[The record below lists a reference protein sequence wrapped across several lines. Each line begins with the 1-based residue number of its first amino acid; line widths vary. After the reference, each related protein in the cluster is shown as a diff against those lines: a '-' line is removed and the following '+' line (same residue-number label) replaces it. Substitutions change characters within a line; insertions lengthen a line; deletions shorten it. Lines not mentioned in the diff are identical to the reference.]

1 MIRGLGHADLHAGG
15 LVRMRQN
22 AQMTWLATGL
32 AVVLSLGPAAAQK
45 KDDKAPAADPKQL
58 TIDALVGST
67 NEAMKGA
74 AGTAVFT
81 ADPVARSVVADAA
94 TKVDMTLDV
103 DYLKASDNKI
113 YAPFTVTVP
122 AGVLGAGANMAV
134 YVRLAPR
141 GTQPPAA
148 PPVLDE
154 KARKEKEKQDKKNN
168 KKKGKEA
175 QDLAGQAVSGVEY
188 PWEDYYD
195 LTAVPRGPNGP
206 LTFSRPFSVA
216 AGDYDAY
223 VAVAVKDPAAAP
235 GPLKVAVH
243 KAEITVPNYW
253 SDEFQL
259 SSVFLANKVTPLE
272 SAPSGEA
279 QKLKPYIIGNLEVQ
293 PAVDGKFTSADELS
307 VFFIIYGVA
316 LGDDKKPDVTIE
328 WQPFKTGPLGEAK
341 FRGVAPQ
348 KLNSETLPP
357 GFDVA
362 LGHQLVGSLNVPV
375 SAFEPGD
382 YRLAIKVTDNKSG
395 KSLTHDVTFSVAGS

>member
-1 MIRGLGHADLHAGG
+1 
-15 LVRMRQN
+15 MRQT

-58 TIDALVGST
+58 TIDALVAAT

-74 AGTAVFT
+74 AGTAVYT
-81 ADPVARSVVADAA
+81 ADPVARAVAADPA
-94 TKVDMTLDV
+94 TKVDLTLDV

-122 AGVLGAGANMAV
+122 PGALGAGANMAV

-141 GTQPPAA
+141 GAAPPAA

-154 KARKEKEKQDKKNN
+154 KARKEKEKQDKKN

-195 LTAVPRGPNGP
+195 LTAVPRGANGP

-223 VAVAVKDPAAAP
+223 IAVAVKDPAAAP

-243 KAEITVPNYW
+243 KAELSVPNYW

-259 SSVFLANKVTPLE
+259 SSVFLANKVTPLPE
-272 SAPSGEA
+272 APSGEA
-279 QKLKPYIIGNLEVQ
+279 QKLKPYIIGNLEVT
-293 PAVDGKFTSADELS
+293 PTPDGKFTSADELS

-328 WQPFKTGPLGEAK
+328 WQPYKKGPLGEAK

-348 KLNSETLPP
+348 KLNNETLPP
-357 GFDVA
+357 GFDA
-362 LGHQLVGSLNVPV
+362 AQGHQLVGSLNVPI
-375 SAFEPGD
+375 SAFEAGD
-382 YRLAIKVTDNKSG
+382 YRLAIKVTDNKAG
-395 KSLTHDVTFSVAGS
+395 KSLTHDVAFSVAGS

>member
-1 MIRGLGHADLHAGG
+1 
-15 LVRMRQN
+15 MRQTV
-22 AQMTWLATGL
+22 QMTWLATGL
-32 AVVLSLGPAAAQK
+32 ALAVSLGPVQAQK
-45 KDDKAPAADPKQL
+45 KDDKAAPAADPKQ
-58 TIDALVGST
+58 TAIDALVGAT

-74 AGTAVFT
+74 PGSAVFT
-81 ADPVARSVVADAA
+81 ADPAAKTVTADAA
-94 TKVDMTLDV
+94 TQVAMTLSV

-113 YAPFTVTVP
+113 YAPFTVTVQP
-122 AGVLGAGANMAV
+122 GVLGQSGNLGA
-134 YVRLAPR
+134 YIRLAPR
-141 GTQPPAA
+141 GAQPPAT
-148 PPVLDE
+148 PPPLDP
-154 KARKEKEKQDKKNN
+154 KAQKEKEKKD

-195 LTAVPRGPNGP
+195 LTAVPRGPGGP

-223 VAVAVKDPAAAP
+223 VAVIARDPAAAP

-253 SDEFQL
+253 NDQFQL
-259 SSVFLANKVTPLE
+259 SSVFLANKVTPLTE
-272 SAPSGEA
+272 APQGEA
-279 QKLKPYIIGNLEVQ
+279 QKLKPYVIGNLEVS
-293 PAVDGKFTSADELS
+293 PAVDAKFTAADELS

-316 LGDDKKPDVTIE
+316 LGDDKKPDVLIE
-328 WQPFKTGPLGEAK
+328 WQPYKKGPLGEAK

-348 KLNSETLPP
+348 KLNAETLPP

-362 LGHQLVGSLNVPV
+362 QGHQLVGSLNVPV
-375 SAFEPGD
+375 NAFEPGD

-395 KSLTHDVTFSVAGS
+395 KSLTHDVAFTVVGA

>member
-1 MIRGLGHADLHAGG
+1 
-15 LVRMRQN
+15 MRQT

-45 KDDKAPAADPKQL
+45 KDDKKAPAADPKQM
-58 TIDALVGST
+58 TIDALVAAT

-74 AGTAVFT
+74 AGTAVFD
-81 ADPVARSVVADAA
+81 ADPVSRQVTTDAA
-94 TKVDMTLDV
+94 TKVDLTLDI

-122 AGVLGAGANMAV
+122 PGALGQGANMAV
-134 YVRLAPR
+134 YIRLAPR
-141 GTQPPAA
+141 GAKPPEA

-154 KARKEKEKQDKKNN
+154 KARKEKEKQDKKN

-195 LTAVPRGPNGP
+195 LTAVPRGANGP

-223 VAVAVKDPAAAP
+223 VTVAVKDPAAAP
-235 GPLKVAVH
+235 GPMKVAVH
-243 KAEITVPNYW
+243 KAEIAVPNYW
-253 SDEFQL
+253 SEDFQL
-259 SSVFLANKVTPLE
+259 SSVFLANKVTPLAE
-272 SAPSGEA
+272 APSGEA
-279 QKLKPYIIGNLEVQ
+279 QKLKPYIIGNLEVT
-293 PAVDGKFTSADELS
+293 PTPDGKFTSADELS

-328 WQPFKTGPLGEAK
+328 WQPYKKGPLGEAK

-357 GFDVA
+357 GFDA
-362 LGHQLVGSLNVPV
+362 AQGHQLVGSLNVPV
-375 SAFEPGD
+375 SAFEAGD

-395 KSLTHDVTFSVAGS
+395 KSLTQDVAFSVAGS

>member
-1 MIRGLGHADLHAGG
+1 
-15 LVRMRQN
+15 MRHT

-32 AVVLSLGPAAAQK
+32 TVVLALGPTSAQK
-45 KDDKAPAADPKQL
+45 KDGKAPAVDPKQS
-58 TIDALVGST
+58 TIDALVGAT

-74 AGTAVFT
+74 AGTAVYT
-81 ADPVARSVVADAA
+81 ADPIARSVVADAA
-94 TKVDMTLDV
+94 SKVDMTLDV

-122 AGVLGAGANMAV
+122 PGALGAGANMAV

-141 GTQPPAA
+141 GAQPPAA

-154 KARKEKEKQDKKNN
+154 KARKEKEKQDKKNR
-168 KKKGKEA
+168 KKGKEA

-188 PWEDYYD
+188 PWEDFYE

-216 AGDYDAY
+216 TGDYDAY
-223 VAVAVKDPAAAP
+223 IAVAVKDPAAAP

-243 KAEITVPNYW
+243 KAEISVPNYW

-259 SSVFLANKVTPLE
+259 SSIFLANKVTPLDE
-272 SAPSGEA
+272 APSGEA

-328 WQPFKTGPLGEAK
+328 WQPYKTGPLGEAK

-362 LGHQLVGSLNVPV
+362 QGHQLVGSLNVPV

-395 KSLTHDVTFSVAGS
+395 KSLTHDVTFSVAGA

>member
-1 MIRGLGHADLHAGG
+1 MPEELG
-15 LVRMRQN
+15 RMRHT

-32 AVVLSLGPAAAQK
+32 AVVLSLGAPAAQK
-45 KDDKAPAADPKQL
+45 KDDKAAAADPKQL
-58 TIDALVGST
+58 TIDALVGAT
-67 NEAMKGA
+67 DEAMKGTP
-74 AGTAVFT
+74 GTAVFT
-81 ADPVARSVVADAA
+81 ADPVARSVAADPAA
-94 TKVDMTLDV
+94 TKFDV
-103 DYLKASDNKI
+103 ALTIDYLKASDNKI
-113 YAPFTVTVP
+113 YAPFTVAVP
-122 AGVLGAGANMAV
+122 PGALGAGANMAV

-141 GTQPPAA
+141 GAQPPAA

-154 KARKEKEKQDKKNN
+154 KARKEKEKQDKKND

-175 QDLAGQAVSGVEY
+175 QDLAGQAVSGVQY

-195 LTAVPRGPNGP
+195 LTAVPRSSDGR

-223 VAVAVKDPAAAP
+223 IAFTMKDPAAAP

-243 KAEITVPNYW
+243 KTEISVPNYW

-259 SSVFLANKVTPLE
+259 SSVFLANKVTPLDV
-272 SAPSGEA
+272 APSGEA
-279 QKLKPYIIGNLEVQ
+279 QKLKPYVIGNLEVN
-293 PAVDGKFTSADELS
+293 PTPDGKFTSADELS

-316 LGDDKKPDVTIE
+316 LGEDKKPDVTIE

-362 LGHQLVGSLNVPV
+362 QGHQLVGSLNVPV
-375 SAFEPGD
+375 SAFEPGV
-382 YRLAIKVTDNKSG
+382 YRLDIKVTDNKTG
-395 KSLTHDVTFSVAGS
+395 KSLTREVMFTVAGS